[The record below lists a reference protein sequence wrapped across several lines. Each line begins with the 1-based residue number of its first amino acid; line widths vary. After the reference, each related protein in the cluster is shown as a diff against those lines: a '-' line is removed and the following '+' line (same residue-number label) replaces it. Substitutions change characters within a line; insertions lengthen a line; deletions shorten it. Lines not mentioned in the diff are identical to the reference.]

1 MFAVEFLLLIYFEN
15 WNEYIFEILVQER
28 LCVDEN
34 IIVIPIP
41 RSSTLIAALSD
52 SCLVTDDIAFGNFL
66 THNVGWHAYCRIQ
79 CPKF

>member
-1 MFAVEFLLLIYFEN
+1 M
-15 WNEYIFEILVQER
+15 
-28 LCVDEN
+28 DEN

-66 THNVGWHAYCRIQ
+66 THNVGWHSYCRIQ